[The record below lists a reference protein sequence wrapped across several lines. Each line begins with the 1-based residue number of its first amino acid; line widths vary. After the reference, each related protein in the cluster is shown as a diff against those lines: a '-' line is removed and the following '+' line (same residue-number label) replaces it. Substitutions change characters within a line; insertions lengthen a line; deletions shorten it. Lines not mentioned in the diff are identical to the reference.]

1 LGDPVTVEG
10 MEMAGERLH
19 RAIAPA
25 LPRRLVE
32 VQSFKELVKG
42 LWRENPVFRMILG
55 MCPTLGA
62 TNMAINGFT
71 MGASTTF
78 VVIASSFTVSLI
90 RKLVPSEVRIPAY
103 MIIIAGYVTV
113 VDLFLKAFVP
123 ELSKNLGPFVPL
135 IVTNCFVLGRA
146 EAFAS
151 QNRPWLSVMDALGVG
166 LGFTASLT
174 VLGLIREI
182 LGFGSVFGLQV
193 LGTWWEPWVIM
204 IVPGGAFLVLGLF
217 IGIIK
222 YFSPGGTLGGA

>member
-1 LGDPVTVEG
+1 MAEEGLG
-10 MEMAGERLH
+10 LQ
-19 RAIAPA
+19 RAAAPA
-25 LPRRLVE
+25 LPRRLAE
-32 VQSFKELVKG
+32 VQGFKELVKG
-42 LWRENPVFRMILG
+42 LWRENPTFRMILG

-71 MGASTTF
+71 MGLSTTA
-78 VVIASSFTVSLI
+78 VTIASSFTVSLI
-90 RKLVPSEVRIPAY
+90 RRLVPSEVRIPVY

-151 QNRPWLSVMDALGVG
+151 QNGPWLSVMDALGVG

-174 VLGLIREI
+174 ALGLIREI
-182 LGFGSVFGLQV
+182 LGFGSVFGVQV
-193 LGTWWEPWVIM
+193 LGGWWEPWVIM

-217 IGIIK
+217 IGVIK

>member
-1 LGDPVTVEG
+1 
-10 MEMAGERLH
+10 MEE
-19 RAIAPA
+19 RAIQRATEAPT
-25 LPRRLVE
+25 LLRRFAETPSL
-32 VQSFKELVKG
+32 KELVKG
-42 LWRENPVFRMILG
+42 LWADNPTFRMLLG

-71 MGASTTF
+71 MGVSTMLVT
-78 VVIASSFTVSLI
+78 VASSVTVSLI
-90 RKLVPSEVRIPAY
+90 RRLVPSEVRIPTY
-103 MIIIAGYVTV
+103 MIIIAAYVAI
-113 VDLFLKAFVP
+113 VDLFLRAFVP
-123 ELSKNLGPFVPL
+123 ELSVALGPFVPL

-151 QNRPWLSVMDALGVG
+151 QNGPWLSAMDALGVG

-174 VLGLIREI
+174 VLGIIREI
-182 LGFGSVFGLQV
+182 LGFGSIFGIQV
-193 LGTWWEPWVIM
+193 LGAWWEPWVIM

>member
-1 LGDPVTVEG
+1 MAEEGLGPQ
-10 MEMAGERLH
+10 
-19 RAIAPA
+19 RAAAPA
-25 LPRRLVE
+25 LPRRLAE
-32 VQSFKELVKG
+32 IQGFKELVKG
-42 LWRENPVFRMILG
+42 LWRENPTFRMILG

-71 MGASTTF
+71 MGLSTTA
-78 VVIASSFTVSLI
+78 VTIASSFTVSLI
-90 RKLVPSEVRIPAY
+90 RRLVPSEVRIPVY

-151 QNRPWLSVMDALGVG
+151 QNGPWLSVMDALGVG

-174 VLGLIREI
+174 ALGLIREI
-182 LGFGSVFGLQV
+182 LGFGSVFGVQV
-193 LGTWWEPWVIM
+193 LGGWWEPWVIM

-217 IGIIK
+217 IGVIK